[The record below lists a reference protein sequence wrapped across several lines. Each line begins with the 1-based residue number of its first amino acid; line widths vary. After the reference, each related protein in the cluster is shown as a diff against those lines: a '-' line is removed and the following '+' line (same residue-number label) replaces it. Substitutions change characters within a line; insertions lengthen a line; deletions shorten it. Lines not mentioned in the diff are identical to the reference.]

1 MSVFLNM
8 LPSLPTTGTLSPKS
22 FLGLRLIAGPL
33 LSAYADFSFLLTF
46 KSGHFIHSFPSY
58 PLELDSEK
66 LIISFSVYLRLRSCL
81 CIARKDH

>member
-8 LPSLPTTGTLSPKS
+8 SPSFPTTGTLSPES

-33 LSAYADFSFLLTF
+33 FSSYADFSLLLTF
-46 KSGHFIHSFPSY
+46 KSGHFIYSFPSY
-58 PLELDSEK
+58 PFELASEK